1 VENGPSPDADFQ
13 PIRLVS
19 FALTVQ
25 TAADPGPCL
34 SERPGLAC
42 DALPGVG
49 TSDLS
54 RPGLLIASK
63 RPRTASDEMTS
74 LQESTS
80 GSGPA
85 WRSSKRLTR

>member
-1 VENGPSPDADFQ
+1 MENGPSPDADFQ

-25 TAADPGPCL
+25 TAADPDPCL

-49 TSDLS
+49 TS
-54 RPGLLIASK
+54 RPPFDPASYSPPSDRE
-63 RPRTASDEMTS
+63 RPPT
-74 LQESTS
+74 
-80 GSGPA
+80 
-85 WRSSKRLTR
+85 K

>member
-1 VENGPSPDADFQ
+1 MENGPSPDADFQ

-25 TAADPGPCL
+25 TAADPDPCL
-34 SERPGLAC
+34 SKRPGLAC
-42 DALPGVG
+42 DALRGVG
-49 TSDLS
+49 TSTS
-54 RPGLLIASK
+54 RPGLLIVSK

-85 WRSSKRLTR
+85 WRSSKRLAR